1 MYKVMY
7 KDAHQYVADRDGVFY
22 YVRRVPLDVRQ
33 HYASSRISFSLRTKS
48 HQSALRAARSV
59 TQRLDDYWLG
69 LRLQQMD
76 IPAIHLVQ
84 VGTTIDN
91 SPSIMEAVELYL
103 SINGKEGT
111 TFKRT
116 ARRNA
121 EYVAKAI
128 GNKPIASFS
137 SSDAAQFRDWCVE
150 QGMTISTVK
159 RVFGSVRAIINLVMR
174 EHGIKGS
181 NAFSGTFMP
190 DRGDAST
197 RQPIPTDKLI
207 TIQRRCQTTDDEP
220 RWLVALISDTGMR
233 LSEAAGLAREDIVL
247 DADIPHVIIRPQPW
261 RRLKTKGSE
270 RTVPLVGASL
280 WAARRAVEASQHSPY
295 LFPRYCND
303 KGCKAN
309 SASAALNKWLKQT
322 IGDGYVMHSFR
333 HSMRDRLRAVSCP
346 SEMIDQIG
354 GWSKRSVGE
363 GYGEGFTL
371 DNIRKQMELLN
382 SWVLECSSSGLWLEK
397 F

>member
-1 MYKVMY
+1 MYKVRNISSPHHVMNRAGIY
-7 KDAHQYVADRDGVFY
+7 Y
-22 YVRRVPLDVRQ
+22 YVRRIPADLKQ
-33 HYASSRISFSLRTKS
+33 HYSIKRLCFSLRTKS
-48 HQSALRAARSV
+48 HSQAMRTASSV
-59 TQRLDDYWLG
+59 HQRLEDYWLG

-76 IPAIHLVQ
+76 IPAIHLVKTDDA
-84 VGTTIDN
+84 GDT
-91 SPSIMEAVELYL
+91 SPLMMEAVEMYL
-103 SINGKEGT
+103 LIKSKDDR
-111 TFKRT
+111 TFIRT
-116 ARRNA
+116 ARRNG
-121 EYVAKAI
+121 EYVAKVL
-128 GNKPIASFS
+128 GNRPITSYS
-137 SSDAAQFRDWCVE
+137 SSEAAQFRDWCFE
-150 QGMTISTVK
+150 QGMNLNTVK
-159 RVFGSVRAIINLVMR
+159 RVFASVRSIINLTMR
-174 EHGIKGS
+174 EHGIEGS

-197 RQPIPTDKLI
+197 RRPIPADKLR
-207 TIQRRCQTTDDEP
+207 TIQKRCQTTDDEP

-247 DADIPHVIIRPQPW
+247 DADIPHVIIRPHPW

-270 RTVPLVGASL
+270 RTLPLVGCSL
-280 WAARRAVEASQHSPY
+280 WAARRAVEASQHSPH

-363 GYGEGFTL
+363 GYGEGFALQALETH
-371 DNIRKQMELLN
+371 LN
-382 SWVLECSSSGLWLEK
+382 NA
-397 F
+397 

>member
-1 MYKVMY
+1 MYRVMY
-7 KDAHQYVADRDGVFY
+7 KDAAHYVCRRNNIYY

-48 HQSALRAARSV
+48 FNAALRTAHSV
-59 TQRLDDYWLG
+59 SQRLEDYWLG

-76 IPAIHLVQ
+76 VPAIHLVE
-84 VGTTIDN
+84 VDSTN
-91 SPSIMEAVELYL
+91 NASPSIMEAVELYL

-121 EYVAKAI
+121 EYVSKVL
-128 GNKPIASFS
+128 GNRPITLYS
-137 SSDAAQFRDWCVE
+137 SSEAAQFRDWCLE
-150 QGMTISTVK
+150 QGMTVSTVK

-174 EHGIKGS
+174 EHGIEGS

-190 DRGDAST
+190 DRGDVST
-197 RQPIPTDKLI
+197 RQPIPIEKLKV
-207 TIQRRCQTTDDEP
+207 IQQRCQTTDDEP
-220 RWLVALISDTGMR
+220 RWLVALISVTGMR
-233 LSEAAGLAREDIVL
+233 LSEAAGLARKDIVL
-247 DADIPHVIIRPQPW
+247 NADIPHVTIRPHPW

-270 RTVPLVGASL
+270 RTLPLVGSSL
-280 WAARRAVEASQHSPY
+280 WAAKRAMETPQHSPY
-295 LFPRYCND
+295 LFPRYCSD

-333 HSMRDRLRAVSCP
+333 HSMRDRLRSVNCP

-363 GYGEGFTL
+363 AYGDGYTISQLRGWMLELDRTL
-371 DNIRKQMELLN
+371 
-382 SWVLECSSSGLWLEK
+382 C
-397 F
+397 

>member
-1 MYKVMY
+1 MNRAGIY
-7 KDAHQYVADRDGVFY
+7 Y
-22 YVRRVPLDVRQ
+22 YVRRIPADLKQ
-33 HYASSRISFSLRTKS
+33 HYSVKRLCFSLRTKS
-48 HQSALRAARSV
+48 HSQAMRTASSV
-59 TQRLDDYWLG
+59 HQRLEDYWLG

-190 DRGDAST
+190 DTGDAST
-197 RQPIPTDKLI
+197 RQLIPIKKLV
-207 TIQRRCQTTDDEP
+207 TI
-220 RWLVALISDTGMR
+220 
-233 LSEAAGLAREDIVL
+233 
-247 DADIPHVIIRPQPW
+247 
-261 RRLKTKGSE
+261 
-270 RTVPLVGASL
+270 
-280 WAARRAVEASQHSPY
+280 
-295 LFPRYCND
+295 
-303 KGCKAN
+303 
-309 SASAALNKWLKQT
+309 
-322 IGDGYVMHSFR
+322 
-333 HSMRDRLRAVSCP
+333 
-346 SEMIDQIG
+346 
-354 GWSKRSVGE
+354 
-363 GYGEGFTL
+363 
-371 DNIRKQMELLN
+371 
-382 SWVLECSSSGLWLEK
+382 
-397 F
+397 